1 MFCICVPKKGFFTFN
16 CFAKSEKDTFPETP
30 NFSQAPNFETPNQP
44 VDASY
49 DDTNRLSNASFVT
62 CNQGMEDGDLL
73 ALNESTTEVEANPKS
88 RPKLNQIGGQSST
101 ISKSTIH
108 SNQTPVGQ
116 SINHTPSG
124 QSCINPANVHHQ
136 RSLCDFK
143 GEAIT
148 FKATTA
154 GILATLTHCIDMMQQ
169 REENWKR
176 RLEKEVEKRKKLEEI
191 INSKDHSFSTVG
203 GLGPV
208 PGHRRTLSATSVS
221 SKAQVLGPDYEEGK
235 SRNDPLVTFLNSKLF
250 RKLVQNP
257 CLQLV

>member
-16 CFAKSEKDTFPETP
+16 CFAKSASEKDTFPETP
-30 NFSQAPNFETPNQP
+30 NSCQTPNPCQTP
-44 VDASY
+44 NEPEDASY
-49 DDTNRLSNASFVT
+49 DDTSRLSNASFVS
-62 CNQGMEDGDLL
+62 CNEGIEDGDLL
-73 ALNESTTEVEANPKS
+73 ALNEATSEADSKS
-88 RPKLNQIGGQSST
+88 RPKLSQIGGQSST
-101 ISKSTIH
+101 ISKCAIQG
-108 SNQTPVGQ
+108 NQTPVGQ
-116 SINHTPSG
+116 SINHTLSG
-124 QSCINPANVHHQ
+124 ESCVNIHHQ

-191 INSKDHSFSTVG
+191 INSKDHSYNTLP
-203 GLGPV
+203 GLGSV

-235 SRNDPLVTFLNSKLF
+235 
-250 RKLVQNP
+250 
-257 CLQLV
+257 